1 MKELCIVSAL
11 KTSNLRIV
19 AAHCTMASGQRRGS
33 TGVAADLQAIANE
46 LKARGAE
53 VHAPAVL
60 NMHCITALFTLTIQA
75 LADIK
80 LTGEALKKKL
90 VEELDRYLLSLPPE
104 SFGVTSALVQRPHNT
119 RRSRYP
125 CAFGD

>member
-1 MKELCIVSAL
+1 
-11 KTSNLRIV
+11 
-19 AAHCTMASGQRRGS
+19 MASGQRRGS

-46 LKARGAE
+46 LRARGAE

-60 NMHCITALFTLTIQA
+60 NMCCIQMPFFTLAIQA

-90 VEELDRYLLSLPPE
+90 VEELDRCLLSLPPK
-104 SFGVTSALVQRPHNT
+104 SLWSNKRACPAVA
-119 RRSRYP
+119 
-125 CAFGD
+125 